1 MTELEK
7 AWEEAYNIE
16 AVPKHIG
23 RMVCIGRREYGDRLY
38 IFYRDAAGGYW
49 YRVQIKTAAGYVSER
64 EAIFGRRKGK

>member
-7 AWEEAYNIE
+7 AWEEACSIE
-16 AVPKHIG
+16 AIPKHIG

>member
-38 IFYRDAAGGYW
+38 IFYRDAAGGY
-49 YRVQIKTAAGYVSER
+49 
-64 EAIFGRRKGK
+64 